1 MLYSF
6 YLFIFIDVPILSSTN
21 ISATVTCNG
30 IMVAGYIDNDIELL
44 LILKDSFNIIVF
56 NETVMNLPYLIN
68 STVLHPGS
76 EYTIIFIASNLAGE
90 SNSIEKNISLF
101 NCKLPHD

>member
-1 MLYSF
+1 MSF
-6 YLFIFIDVPILSSTN
+6 NN

-56 NETVMNLPYLIN
+56 IETVRTLPYLIN

-76 EYTIIFIASNLAGE
+76 EYTITFIASNLAGY
-90 SNSIEKNISLF
+90 SNPNEKNVSLF
-101 NCKLPHD
+101 NCK

>member
-1 MLYSF
+1 
-6 YLFIFIDVPILSSTN
+6 
-21 ISATVTCNG
+21 
-30 IMVAGYIDNDIELL
+30 MVAGYIDDDIELL
-44 LILKDSFNIIVF
+44 LILKNSLNLTVF
-56 NETVMNLPYLIN
+56 SETVRTLPYLIN

-76 EYTIIFIASNLAGE
+76 EYAITFIASNLAGE